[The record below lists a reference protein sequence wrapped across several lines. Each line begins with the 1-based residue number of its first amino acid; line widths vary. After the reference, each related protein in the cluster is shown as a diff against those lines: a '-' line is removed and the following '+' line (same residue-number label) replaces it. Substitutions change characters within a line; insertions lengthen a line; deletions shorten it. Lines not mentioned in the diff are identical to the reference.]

1 MERNRQM
8 SEGNVGR
15 PGGVGSQGSGS
26 EDVTRE
32 DVFPEG
38 SFPEG
43 VAPGE
48 MVTEEIVT
56 DALPMGEAA
65 AEGVATEKIVFP
77 EGAAQENPYGA
88 AATQPTETMPA
99 GGTVPPQGGVVKTKK
114 HKAHPELALP
124 AFVISLVA
132 AVLAVIALVVGSVGV
147 AHSKGGGRGAYDRV
161 TWEETITEDGRSG
174 YSDRRGGHG
183 SMDRMD
189 RMDRMDQMEREF
201 FEERGVGGGR
211 DFMFEED
218 ELVERGT
225 RGDRDLRFEERELLE
240 EDGTTG
246 TTDDTEG
253 STNS

>member
-1 MERNRQM
+1 MSERNASQP
-8 SEGNVGR
+8 E
-15 PGGVGSQGSGS
+15 GVGSQGSGQ

-43 VAPGE
+43 VAPEE
-48 MVTEEIVT
+48 MVTEDIVT
-56 DALPMGEAA
+56 ETLPAGETV

-77 EGAAQENPYGA
+77 EGTQQGSPYGSPA
-88 AATQPTETMPA
+88 PQVTRTMPA
-99 GGTVPPQGGVVKTKK
+99 AGAVPPQGGVTKSKK

-132 AVLAVIALVVGSVGV
+132 AVLAVIALVVGGVGL
-147 AHSKGGGRGAYDRV
+147 AHSKSGGRGSFDRV

-174 YSDRRGGHG
+174 YSDRRGSGHG
-183 SMDRMD
+183 STGHMDRRD
-189 RMDRMDQMEREF
+189 RVEREF
-201 FEERGVGGGR
+201 FEERGVNGNQ

-225 RGDRDLRFEERELLE
+225 RGGRDLRFEERETLE
-240 EDGTTG
+240 DSGTTG
-246 TTDDTEG
+246 STDDTEG